1 MRIPDV
7 QHSNHSP
14 CSVKFRGKE
23 VLVESPNLANV
34 KIIDADGHVRDRDS
48 DVRKFMEEPY
58 CRRQGSL
65 LPSDV
70 WDASMYGK
78 LGMDITD
85 VPTRLRDMDK
95 EQIDISVL
103 FPTGGFGVT
112 QLPEKD
118 YAAAFCRGYNNWV
131 ASICAES
138 PRLKAVG
145 LVPFQDVD
153 AAVKES
159 HRAITELGLVG
170 ITVGSYG
177 MKEHLGQPMFWPIY
191 EELQK
196 LNVPLL
202 IHNSRRGPAGEIRFD
217 TFLFRHTI
225 GRPFETLLD
234 CAALMYGGVPEKFP
248 RLRIAFLECGC
259 GWVPYW
265 MDRMDEEWEKRQSE
279 APLLK
284 KKPSEYM
291 TSGNW
296 FYATEPEES
305 TLPYCLEK
313 VGEDV
318 ILFASDYPH
327 WDGNFPYMTSTVK
340 GRKDI
345 SEQQKDKIMRTN
357 AIRLYGWAN

>member
-1 MRIPDV
+1 M
-7 QHSNHSP
+7 Q
-14 CSVKFRGKE
+14 
-23 VLVESPNLANV
+23 
-34 KIIDADGHVRDRDS
+34 
-48 DVRKFMEEPY
+48 EPY
-58 CRRQGSL
+58 CRRQGGL
-65 LPSDV
+65 LPADV
-70 WDASMYGK
+70 WDSSMYGK

-217 TFLFRHTI
+217 SFLFKHTI

-234 CAALMYGGVPEKFP
+234 CAALIYGGVPEKFP
-248 RLRIAFLECGC
+248 KLRVAFLECGA

-265 MDRMDEEWEKRQSE
+265 MDRMDEEWEKRKSE

-284 KKPSEYM
+284 AKPSEYM
-291 TSGNW
+291 TAGNW
-296 FYATEPEES
+296 FYAAEPEET
-305 TLPYCLEK
+305 TLPFILDR
-313 VGEDV
+313 VGEDQ
-318 ILFASDYPH
+318 ILFASDYP
-327 WDGNFPYMTSTVK
+327 PL
-340 GRKDI
+340 GRQLSIHGVDPQRAERCFGRRQTENLAAKRAQALRLEWLD
-345 SEQQKDKIMRTN
+345 SERENHHRPIPTN
-357 AIRLYGWAN
+357 